1 MHGTF
6 MGHICL
12 FTLNWT

>member
-12 FTLNWT
+12 FALNWI